1 MTGLDPFTWAII
13 LLLLGCALVVLEVF
27 VPSGGILGMLAGLAI
42 LGSIVFAFRR
52 DTTAGLSFV
61 LIALVA
67 VPALLVM
74 AFRIWPYTPIGKA
87 FLGELP
93 SEEETRP
100 YDSRRTLVGRLGVAK
115 SKMLPSG
122 AVLVDGHW
130 IDAVTQGDAIE
141 SGEPVV
147 VVEVRANRV
156 VVRRA
161 DPDEVEHLP
170 TDSRDMLSKP
180 IDELG
185 FEGFD
190 EPLGKA

>member
-1 MTGLDPFTWAII
+1 MTGLDPFTWAIA

-52 DTTAGLSFV
+52 DTTSGLVFV
-61 LIALVA
+61 LVSMVA
-67 VPALLVM
+67 VPVLVTL
-74 AFRIWPYTPIGKA
+74 AFRIWPHTPMGKA

-93 SEEETRP
+93 SEEELKP
-100 YDSRRTLVGRLGVAK
+100 VDPRRELVGRLGVAK

-122 AVLVDGHW
+122 SVLIDGHW

-141 SGEPVV
+141 PEEPIV

-156 VVRRA
+156 VVRKA
-161 DPDEVEHLP
+161 DPDEADRGSPEL
-170 TDSRDMLSKP
+170 RDVLSKP

-185 FEGFD
+185 FDDFD
-190 EPLGKA
+190 EPLG

>member
-27 VPSGGILGMLAGLAI
+27 IPSGGILGMLAGLAI

-61 LIALVA
+61 LVALVA
-67 VPALLVM
+67 VPVLLTL
-74 AFRIWPYTPIGKA
+74 AFRIWPHTPLGKA

-93 SEEETRP
+93 SEDETKP
-100 YDSRRTLVGRLGVAK
+100 VDPRRALVGRFGVAK

-122 AVLVDGHW
+122 SVLIDGHR
-130 IDAVTQGDAIE
+130 IDAVAQGDAIE
-141 SGEPVV
+141 PGEPVV

-161 DPDEVEHLP
+161 DQDELDQRAADP
-170 TDSRDMLSKP
+170 RDMLSRP
-180 IDELG
+180 IDQLG
-185 FEGFD
+185 FDGFD
-190 EPLGKA
+190 EPLG

>member
-27 VPSGGILGMLAGLAI
+27 IPSGGILGMLAGISI
-42 LGSIVFAFRR
+42 LGSIFFAFRR

-61 LIALVA
+61 LVSMVA
-67 VPALLVM
+67 VPVLLTL
-74 AFRIWPYTPIGKA
+74 AFRIWPHTPMGKA

-93 SEEETRP
+93 SEDELKP
-100 YDSRRTLVGRLGVAK
+100 VDARRALVGRLGVAK

-122 AVLVDGHW
+122 SVVVDDHW

-141 SGEPVV
+141 PGEPVV

-156 VVRRA
+156 VVRKA
-161 DPDEVEHLP
+161 DPDEAEQLAIDP
-170 TDSRDMLSKP
+170 RDVLSKP
-180 IDELG
+180 INELG
-185 FEGFD
+185 FDDFD
-190 EPLGKA
+190 GPLS

>member
-27 VPSGGILGMLAGLAI
+27 VPSGGILGLLAGCAI

-52 DTTAGLSFV
+52 DATAGLVFV
-61 LIALVA
+61 LLSLVA
-67 VPALLVM
+67 VPTLMAL
-74 AFRIWPYTPIGKA
+74 AFRVWPHTPMGKA

-93 SEEETRP
+93 SEEEIKPIDTR
-100 YDSRRTLVGRLGVAK
+100 RGLVGRLGTAK

-122 AVLVDGHW
+122 SVLVDGQW

-141 SGEPVV
+141 PGEPII

-156 VVRRA
+156 IVRRA
-161 DPDEVEHLP
+161 EPDEARHMVADL
-170 TDSRDMLSKP
+170 RDVLTKP
-180 IDELG
+180 LDELG
-185 FEGFD
+185 LEGFD
-190 EPLGKA
+190 EPLG

>member
-52 DTTAGLSFV
+52 DTTAGLSFMLV
-61 LIALVA
+61 AMVA
-67 VPALLVM
+67 VPVLLTL
-74 AFRIWPYTPIGKA
+74 AFRIWPHTPMGKA

-93 SEEETRP
+93 SEEELKP
-100 YDSRRTLVGRLGVAK
+100 VDPRRELVGRLGIAK
-115 SKMLPSG
+115 SLMLPSG
-122 AVLVDGHW
+122 SVLIEGHW

-141 SGEPVV
+141 PGEPVV

-156 VVRRA
+156 VVRKA
-161 DPDEVEHLP
+161 DPDELEQLAADP
-170 TDSRDMLSKP
+170 RDVLSKP

-185 FEGFD
+185 FDDFD
-190 EPLGKA
+190 EPLG

>member
-61 LIALVA
+61 LVAMVA
-67 VPALLVM
+67 VPVLLTL
-74 AFRIWPYTPIGKA
+74 AFRVWPHTPMGKA

-93 SEEETRP
+93 SEDELRP
-100 YDSRRTLVGRLGVAK
+100 VDPRRELVGRLGVAK

-122 AVLVDGHW
+122 SVLIEGHW
-130 IDAVTQGDAIE
+130 VDAVTQGDAIE
-141 SGEPVV
+141 PGEPVV

-156 VVRRA
+156 VVRKA
-161 DPDEVEHLP
+161 DPDELDHLP
-170 TDSRDMLSKP
+170 PDPRDVLSKP
-180 IDELG
+180 IDQLG
-185 FEGFD
+185 FDDFD
-190 EPLGKA
+190 EPLG

>member
-1 MTGLDPFTWAII
+1 MTGLDPFTWAIV

-52 DTTAGLSFV
+52 DATAGLSFV
-61 LIALVA
+61 LVSMVA
-67 VPALLVM
+67 VPVLLTL
-74 AFRIWPYTPIGKA
+74 AFRIWPHTPMGKA

-93 SEEETRP
+93 SEEELKP
-100 YDSRRTLVGRLGVAK
+100 VDPRRELVGRLGVAK

-122 AVLVDGHW
+122 SVLIDGHW

-141 SGEPVV
+141 PEEPVV

-161 DPDEVEHLP
+161 DPDELDQLVP
-170 TDSRDMLSKP
+170 NPGDVLSKP

-185 FEGFD
+185 FSDFD
-190 EPLGKA
+190 EPLG